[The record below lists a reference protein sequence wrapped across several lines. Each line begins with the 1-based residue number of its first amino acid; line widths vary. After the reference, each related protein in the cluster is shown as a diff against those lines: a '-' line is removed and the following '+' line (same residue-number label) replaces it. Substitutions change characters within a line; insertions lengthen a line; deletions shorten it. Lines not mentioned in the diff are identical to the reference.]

1 MAIYHYHRSI
11 GKRAQGKNAVFAV
24 AYIRGE
30 KRTCYRTNE
39 TKDFNCKHEVV
50 FKECILPE
58 DAPLWARKI
67 RNSHIQVEGGK
78 AEFDQSGFTFSEY
91 AWNQLEMMEKRK
103 DAQLYFHDDLS
114 IPIEFNQEQAIE
126 LVRDF
131 VKTRLAVDGKFCDIA
146 IHWDLVNPHA
156 HIVMPLR
163 QLTDEGFSNKI
174 RFTKQSLSLEV
185 KNIREGWAI
194 DANNKLKELGIDA
207 RIDHRSF
214 KEQGIALEPTLKV
227 GKAHYMNDSHIQEM
241 RLAKNE
247 IIRAANSEAIA
258 RDPEIL
264 TAKLASEHQMVT
276 PEQVQN
282 ELNKYAV
289 NQQVLDKLASEDAL
303 SLEAKVDRVIDEL
316 KAQDAI
322 FSERAL
328 RKMALEQTDNKADFN
343 DLVRRVCKSKQ
354 LIPLGLGVD
363 GREHYATRDAFNLEL
378 DVSRTTA
385 QLFGKGGFLVS
396 DVMLAQTAKK
406 YDLNLSQNVALQHIC
421 HSTRLSIVTGYAG
434 VGKTYMLNAAREV
447 WEQGGFRVY
456 GIAFSGRAAE
466 SLEEG
471 AKIHSGT
478 IAKFLKQVSEG
489 QIRLNS
495 QSIIVMD
502 EAGMTSLDDM
512 AAVLKVVKASGAKL
526 AAVGDTEQTQSVGR
540 GAPLRAMLSEV
551 GSIKMDTILRQSGWQ
566 HDATLLMEQCKT
578 GEGLDLYHQHGHVSL
593 LDNTESACNTLI
605 DKWQARLEKTG
616 DGTLNKQILIAHRN
630 ESVAQLNHMARER
643 LIALGK
649 LADNGVEVNAR
660 NGKLNISVGE
670 RLLFEA
676 NHHHI
681 GVKNGSFGT
690 VTGIDGDCLSVQL
703 DNGKQVQFST
713 QSYRDINYGYATT
726 VHKLQGATVDYA
738 FEYIDGPTWDRHLF
752 LVGSSRH
759 KLGLEIVADKATFG
773 NYSALRE
780 VVSRHGLK
788 DYLLEYPSHFAL
800 RRGFD
805 EASTSS
811 LAVRAIR
818 GAKDKVTDSLLWLTN
833 YEAYLDRKAAKSVDY
848 NVVPADRL
856 AAKLVADFA
865 DNRLA
870 IGQQV
875 EAVKALRETDDAI
888 SARTELQKSIYQ
900 KQLANSQLAT
910 QIWEN
915 KDGLRI
921 ALDRNRV
928 TSKSIEDSIAFGVRH
943 DQIKGMADA
952 YRLGQLY
959 DPKGANQVLTDFKQY
974 YGHIVAH
981 FGDRHDKSSFI
992 TTVKQQAY
1000 AYRFDQAMQSM
1011 GEARHADIKQV
1022 KQYLDLDCEVS
1033 LALAE
1038 KAQDPLSKQRLYEMS
1053 VSRNA
1058 LANEIIGAQ
1067 ARQADVISHFDV
1079 DLARMHKHQQSH
1091 MARLEIE
1098 RFASL
1103 IDQETSP
1110 GIARERELLAHRIRT
1125 EPKLYGPYVNEF
1137 LPEGFKQINLDNW
1150 RYKQRIALAT
1160 ATPQFKESYR
1170 LVRAYFDAARLAK
1183 DAWQNAIVKTRAQSV
1198 NASTARL
1205 KAQGLSA
1212 HRDKLASQLV
1222 NDMDKHAGALGFDKV
1237 DLSKLSQRAR
1247 HHDYIDRYSH
1257 EQNAQIR
1264 LRMAHHVNQ
1273 NLKGFGAQ
1281 VHSRGLMVQVKR
1293 EAHHY
1298 DYLKQVKSAPDQAIR
1313 EIIRLNARYQQKAQQ
1328 SASSWRSLKTVKP
1341 VDQNSHGTHM
1351 AKHLMSQRNE
1361 AAQQLMSALKQHDL
1375 VNAPIAGIHLDM
1387 KRLEKAANQYQGQLL
1402 VTNYLRADKANRGKL
1417 AYDILQNRSSYHFI
1431 FDKGLSFKDLQSDA
1445 HQYLTRAQEKGQQ
1458 IKPITPR
1465 WDAEVV
1471 SHALRA
1477 NSEQVY
1483 LSLFGEPKK
1492 RTSKEWRYDNGLI
1505 VTMRGTQ
1512 AGNWYAFS
1520 EGVGGDPIK
1529 AIERIEGLSFKD
1541 ALARGAQMAGLSEFE
1556 AQQISYQ
1563 RAQAITPKQSDEHRI
1578 SDQQRKHA
1586 AQSIWDSCILA
1597 TGTLTERYFKE
1608 HRGLHH
1614 IEGMQIRHL
1623 PVGAKWVDYDDHGK
1637 AIDKVSKVP
1646 ASVIAL
1652 YNAQGEVTG
1661 VQRIFLDKETA
1672 NKATFMDKP
1681 KLSKGIVTGSAGI
1694 IQEGKLA
1701 GRVYLAE
1708 GPETGASIALA
1719 DTDATVLVSMGVH
1732 NLKNLSDVIKSYSP
1746 KEVVLAG
1753 DYDGKDAATR
1763 QTTEQA
1769 FSDLKEQLP
1778 DVACSVIYPEP
1789 IAGMKKVDFNDVLKE
1804 SGLAALRNNLLG
1816 ISISPDRANDHNPMS
1831 LSAALR
1837 QEMVLY
1843 TQMKQEAQTLD
1854 FDDPKAQALRKELYS
1869 KAAHIGAAYKGE
1881 LSQFTELAN
1890 NMAFEDVGFAATS
1903 RQAILSGDFSES
1915 HVINAAHAID
1925 IDARH
1930 HDKDQSIEKSLEQK
1944 LQKDQ
1949 DRDIDI

>member
-1 MAIYHYHRSI
+1 M
-11 GKRAQGKNAVFAV
+11 NV
-24 AYIRGE
+24 AY
-30 KRTCYRTNE
+30 
-39 TKDFNCKHEVV
+39 
-50 FKECILPE
+50 P
-58 DAPLWARKI
+58 A
-67 RNSHIQVEGGK
+67 
-78 AEFDQSGFTFSEY
+78 
-91 AWNQLEMMEKRK
+91 
-103 DAQLYFHDDLS
+103 
-114 IPIEFNQEQAIE
+114 
-126 LVRDF
+126 
-131 VKTRLAVDGKFCDIA
+131 
-146 IHWDLVNPHA
+146 
-156 HIVMPLR
+156 
-163 QLTDEGFSNKI
+163 
-174 RFTKQSLSLEV
+174 
-185 KNIREGWAI
+185 
-194 DANNKLKELGIDA
+194 
-207 RIDHRSF
+207 
-214 KEQGIALEPTLKV
+214 
-227 GKAHYMNDSHIQEM
+227 
-241 RLAKNE
+241 
-247 IIRAANSEAIA
+247 
-258 RDPEIL
+258 
-264 TAKLASEHQMVT
+264 
-276 PEQVQN
+276 
-282 ELNKYAV
+282 
-289 NQQVLDKLASEDAL
+289 
-303 SLEAKVDRVIDEL
+303 
-316 KAQDAI
+316 
-322 FSERAL
+322 
-328 RKMALEQTDNKADFN
+328 
-343 DLVRRVCKSKQ
+343 
-354 LIPLGLGVD
+354 
-363 GREHYATRDAFNLEL
+363 
-378 DVSRTTA
+378 
-385 QLFGKGGFLVS
+385 
-396 DVMLAQTAKK
+396 
-406 YDLNLSQNVALQHIC
+406 
-421 HSTRLSIVTGYAG
+421 
-434 VGKTYMLNAAREV
+434 
-447 WEQGGFRVY
+447 EQGGFHVY

-478 IAKFLKQVSEG
+478 IAKFLKQVSKGE
-489 QIRLNS
+489 IRLNS
-495 QSIIVMD
+495 RSIIVMD

-540 GAPLRAMLSEV
+540 GAPLRAMLTEV
-551 GSIKMDTILRQSGWQ
+551 GSIKMDTILRQGGWQ
-566 HDATLLMEQCKT
+566 RDATLLMEQCKT

-593 LDNTESACNTLI
+593 LDNAESACNTLI
-605 DKWQARLEKTG
+605 DKWQSRLEKAG
-616 DGTLNKQILIAHRN
+616 AGALDKQILIAHRN

-649 LADNGVEVNAR
+649 LASDGAKINTR
-660 NGKLNISVGE
+660 NGKLDIRVGE

-676 NHHHI
+676 NSWRV

-690 VTGIDGDCLSVQL
+690 VTAIDGDHLKVQL

-713 QSYRDINYGYATT
+713 QSYRDINYGYAAT

-773 NYSALRE
+773 DYAALRE

-805 EASTSS
+805 ETSTSS

-833 YEAYLDRKAAKSVDY
+833 YEAYLDRKAAKALDH

-865 DNRLA
+865 DNRLV

-875 EAVKALRETDDAI
+875 EAIKSLSETDDAL
-888 SARTELQKSIYQ
+888 STRTELQKSIYQ
-900 KQLANSQLAT
+900 TQLANSKLAS
-910 QIWEN
+910 QIWGN

-928 TSKSIEDSIAFGVRH
+928 TAKAVEDSISFGVRH

-959 DPKGANQVLTDFKQY
+959 DPRGANQVLTDFKQY
-974 YGHIVAH
+974 YGHIVTH
-981 FGDRHDKSSFI
+981 FGDRHDKSPFI
-992 TTVKQQAY
+992 TTVRQQAY

-1011 GEARHADIKQV
+1011 GEARHADVECV

-1067 ARQADVISHFDV
+1067 ARQADVIAHFDV
-1079 DLARMHKHQQSH
+1079 DLSRVQKHQQSH
-1091 MARLEIE
+1091 MARLTIE

-1103 IDQETSP
+1103 INQETSP

-1137 LPEGFKQINLDNW
+1137 LSDGFKQVNLDNW
-1150 RYKQRIALAT
+1150 RYKQRIALAA

-1170 LVRAYFDAARLAK
+1170 LVRSYFDAARTAK
-1183 DAWQNAIVKTRAQSV
+1183 DAWQNAIAKTRAQSV
-1198 NASTARL
+1198 NASTSRL

-1212 HRDKLASQLV
+1212 YRDKLASQLV
-1222 NDMDKHAGALGFDKV
+1222 ADMEKHAGALGFDKV
-1237 DLSKLSQRAR
+1237 DLAKLSQRAR

-1257 EQNAQIR
+1257 EQNAQVR
-1264 LRMAHHVNQ
+1264 LRMAHHINQ

-1281 VHSRGLMVQVKR
+1281 VHSRDLIAQVKR

-1298 DYLKQVKSAPDQAIR
+1298 DYLKQVKTAPDQAIR
-1313 EIIRLNARYQQKAQQ
+1313 EIIRLNERYQQKAQQ
-1328 SASSWRSLKTVKP
+1328 AASNWRSIKAVKS
-1341 VDQNSHGTHM
+1341 VNQNSHVIHM

-1361 AAQQLMSALKQHDL
+1361 AAQHLMSALKQHDL
-1375 VNAPIAGIHLDM
+1375 VNAPIAGINLDM

-1402 VTNYLRADKANRGKL
+1402 VTDYLRTDKANRGKL
-1417 AYDILQNRSSYHFI
+1417 AYDILQNRSSYHFV
-1431 FDKGLSFKDLQSDA
+1431 FDKGLSFTDLQSDA

-1520 EGVGGDPIK
+1520 EGVGGDLIK

-1556 AQQISYQ
+1556 AQKISYQ
-1563 RAQAITPKQSDEHRI
+1563 RAQTTTPKQSDKNGI
-1578 SDQQRKHA
+1578 SDQQRKHS

-1608 HRGLHH
+1608 YRGLHH

-1623 PVGAKWVDYDDHGK
+1623 PIGAKWVDYDEHGK

-1719 DTDATVLVSMGVH
+1719 DSDATVLVSMGVH
-1732 NLKNLSDVIKSYSP
+1732 NLKNLGDVIKSYSP

-1769 FSDLKEQLP
+1769 LSDLKEQLP

-1789 IAGMKKVDFNDVLKE
+1789 IAGMKKVDFNDVLKTQGIE
-1804 SGLAALRNNLLG
+1804 VLKNTLGMNEDYQRYWQQGKPIAYTPAERFLREEKGLVGANLTDLKYHPGITVDGRSHQAILASISNSFGEQQGIMAFLLDQDAKAISKTVTIGKREDGFVVVQRGHYFNTYVADNLLDAKALSLG
-1816 ISISPDRANDHNPMS
+1816 REYRDDTILISPNQYHGLNHIYDFMPSSKESYRHIVLCTENASSPTQKALHEKVTVIQSPNDHVKMMPFLIHGSVDQEKYTHASVHDAFMYHHGRTNHAFSSKVSIEAPQIEKRSLKDRAIQ
-1831 LSAALR
+1831 AVGLR
-1837 QEMVLY
+1837 KRQV
-1843 TQMKQEAQTLD
+1843 EAQTPVIKPD
-1854 FDDPKAQALRKELYS
+1854 STFPAQAYIRFTSDEQNLIREYFTACTNLTEQDHYENTIKVADAAYYAADKLKPMAIGLVNHSHNLYDQIKVGNAVSVIQERVMNGEPITKIDALTLIEHIKTPMMDSKTQAEFMALSQLRLKEAMPGNEYELACNEFIQS
-1869 KAAHIGAAYKGE
+1869 KSEYINTVMQNQSLAHIPYMPTKE
-1881 LSQFTELAN
+1881 N
-1890 NMAFEDVGFAATS
+1890 
-1903 RQAILSGDFSES
+1903 
-1915 HVINAAHAID
+1915 INKIA
-1925 IDARH
+1925 
-1930 HDKDQSIEKSLEQK
+1930 QGSI
-1944 LQKDQ
+1944 DQ
-1949 DRDIDI
+1949 DALAGMLMDFKKHTTASRLSRSLSYQQSQGRGIGRS